1 MRPAEKTQTV
11 SNGNSVSAYG
21 VVKMRVRFVPIL
33 SVFGLLAPL
42 AGQAEPLR
50 HRADFDIQLAGLPF
64 ARASFISFRNDN
76 LYEIEVTFKSAGV
89 GQVVNDM
96 TAELVST
103 GVIAD
108 GGLQSQRYYLQYR
121 KGDRHRRFEAEFKNG
136 DVVATRIEPA
146 RDRSKQRNWIP
157 VTEEDLKS
165 VTDPL
170 AGLIQPVSVGDPCRP
185 LIPVYD
191 GESRLDINL
200 DYKGE
205 ESFKTEGFDG
215 KVVVCGMRYT
225 PLSGYRKGSRDSEF
239 LRRLKRME
247 IWFAKSERMN
257 VYAPVFFSVPT
268 RFGTLTMKATRFD
281 G

>member
-1 MRPAEKTQTV
+1 MI
-11 SNGNSVSAYG
+11 
-21 VVKMRVRFVPIL
+21 RVRVISCL
-33 SVFGLLAPL
+33 AAFGLLAPMP
-42 AGQAEPLR
+42 GVAEQLR

-64 ARASFISFRNDN
+64 ARASFSSFRDDN
-76 LYEIEVTFKSAGV
+76 LYEIEVNFKSSGV

-103 GVIAD
+103 GVIAAS
-108 GGLQSQRYYLQYR
+108 GLQSERYYMQYR
-121 KGDRHRRFEAEFKNG
+121 KGDRHRRYEADFKDG
-136 DVVATRIEPA
+136 DVVATRIDPP

-157 VTEEDLKS
+157 VTEDDLKS

-170 AGLIQPVSVGDPCRP
+170 AGLIQPVSVGDPCKP

-191 GESRLDINL
+191 GETRLDINL
-200 DYKGE
+200 DHKRE
-205 ESFKTEGFDG
+205 ENFKTQGFDG
-215 KVVVCGMRYT
+215 TVIVCAMRYV
-225 PLSGYRKGSRDSEF
+225 PLAGYRKGSREAEF
-239 LRRLKRME
+239 LKRLKRME
-247 IWFAKSERMN
+247 IWFAKSDRMN

>member
-1 MRPAEKTQTV
+1 MFKH
-11 SNGNSVSAYG
+11 
-21 VVKMRVRFVPIL
+21 RFV
-33 SVFGLLAPL
+33 SVLAAFGFLVPL
-42 AGQAEPLR
+42 AGEAEPLQ

-64 ARASFISFRNDN
+64 ARASFDSRRDHN
-76 LYEIEVTFKSAGV
+76 LYEIEVNFEAAGV
-89 GQVVNDM
+89 GQVVNNM
-96 TAELVST
+96 TAELVSS

-108 GGLQSQRYYLQYR
+108 DGLQTQRYYLQYR
-121 KGDRHRRFEAEFKNG
+121 KGDRHRRYEAEFKNG
-136 DVVATRIEPA
+136 NVVATRVEPPP
-146 RDRSKQRNWIP
+146 RDRTKQPNWIP
-157 VTEEDLKS
+157 VTEADLKS

-170 AGLIQPVSVGDPCRP
+170 AGLIQPVTAGDPCRP

-200 DYKGE
+200 DRKRE
-205 ESFKTEGFDG
+205 EKFKTRGFDG

-225 PLSGYRKGSRDSEF
+225 PLSGYRKGSREAEF
-239 LRRLKRME
+239 LKRLNRME

>member
-1 MRPAEKTQTV
+1 MI
-11 SNGNSVSAYG
+11 
-21 VVKMRVRFVPIL
+21 RVRFISIL
-33 SVFGLLAPL
+33 ATLGLLMPL
-42 AGQAEPLR
+42 AGEAEPLR
-50 HRADFDIQLAGLPF
+50 HRADFEILLAGLPF
-64 ARASFISFRNDN
+64 AKASFDSLRDDN
-76 LYEIEVTFKSAGV
+76 LYEIEVNFKSSGV
-89 GQVVNDM
+89 GQIVNDM

-108 GGLQSQRYYLQYR
+108 KALQSQRYYLQYR
-121 KGDRHRRFEAEFKNG
+121 KGNRHRRYEADFKDG
-136 DVVATRIEPA
+136 DVVATRIEPP

-157 VTEEDLKS
+157 VTKDDLKS

-170 AGLIQPVSVGDPCRP
+170 AGLIQPVAVGDPCRP

-200 DYKGE
+200 DHKGE
-205 ESFKTEGFDG
+205 QDFKTKGFDG

-225 PLSGYRKGSRDSEF
+225 PLSGYRKGSRDAEF
-239 LRRLKRME
+239 LRRLKSME
-247 IWFAKSERMN
+247 IWFAKSDRMN
-257 VYAPVFFSVPT
+257 VYAPVYFSVPT